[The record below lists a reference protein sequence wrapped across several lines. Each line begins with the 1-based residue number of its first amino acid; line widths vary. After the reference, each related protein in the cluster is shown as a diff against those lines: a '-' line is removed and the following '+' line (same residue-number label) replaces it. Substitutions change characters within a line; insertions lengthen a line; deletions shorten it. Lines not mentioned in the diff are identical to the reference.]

1 MQYIALV
8 DRGPGKYS
16 SSLGLRERGIQPT
29 SRVPFQQA
37 VLSAPAYACPCPKP
51 PADRARGPCYFVSKV
66 YHAQLAGAD
75 AVLVV
80 NNVPGDDLSTAIV
93 PEEETYQQ

>member
-1 MQYIALV
+1 MC
-8 DRGPGKYS
+8 
-16 SSLGLRERGIQPT
+16 T
-29 SRVPFQQA
+29 
-37 VLSAPAYACPCPKP
+37 KP

>member
-1 MQYIALV
+1 MFPSYKQ
-8 DRGPGKYS
+8 GTCP
-16 SSLGLRERGIQPT
+16 SLC
-29 SRVPFQQA
+29 
-37 VLSAPAYACPCPKP
+37 LSYACTKP
-51 PADRARGPCYFVSKV
+51 PADHARGPCYFVSKV

-93 PEEETYQQ
+93 PEEETYQK